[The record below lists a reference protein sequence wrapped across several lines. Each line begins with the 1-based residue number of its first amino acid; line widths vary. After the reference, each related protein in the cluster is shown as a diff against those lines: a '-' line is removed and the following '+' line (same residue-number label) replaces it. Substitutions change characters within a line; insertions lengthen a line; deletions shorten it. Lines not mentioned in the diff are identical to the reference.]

1 MVKTITYVFL
11 DGRRTRIN
19 DQSYSDDFFY
29 GYRHF
34 KANEE
39 SYDVHLLEMSETKKT
54 FFTPFWSFV
63 DYFLRKLSKCSF
75 FLKNM
80 MTLENYKRLLHTDV
94 LVLTTDRI
102 GFSSLPFLF
111 LLKIKKKKIIM
122 FAMGMTKIDFEYKI
136 IEYANLF
143 FTKLLI
149 STCIKVL
156 FLSSNEHQVAKLKF
170 SKYESKL
177 QFVPFCIDTDFWS
190 AENSINKDGS
200 LLFIGN
206 DGKRDYEL
214 VESISNELVDFK
226 PVLISRRINQS
237 NLNDEVQL
245 IRGSWKADVISDEL
259 LKNYYT
265 NSLLVFLPL
274 TESLQPSG
282 QSVAL
287 QAMSM
292 GIPVVITETKGFWD
306 SEKLIDQEHIF
317 LVNYKTKEQ
326 WSKFIK
332 DLLENRKLLKTI
344 SKNARKVVKEHYD
357 HKILHKALEEL
368 F

>member
-1 MVKTITYVFL
+1 MVKKITYVFL
-11 DGRRTRIN
+11 DGRRIRV
-19 DQSYSDDFFY
+19 DDKSYSDDFFY

-34 KANEE
+34 KNKKE
-39 SYDVHLLEMSETKKT
+39 SYDVQLLEMSETEKT
-54 FFTPFWSFV
+54 FFSLFWSFV

-75 FLKNM
+75 FLQNM
-80 MTLENYKRLLHTDV
+80 MTLQNYKRFLDSDV

-102 GFSSLPFLF
+102 GFSSLPFLL
-111 LLKIKKKKIIM
+111 LLKIKKKNIIM

-136 IEYANLF
+136 IKYANLF
-143 FTKLLI
+143 FTNLLI
-149 STCIKVL
+149 YACSNVL
-156 FLSSNEHQVAKLKF
+156 FLSSNEHKVAKLMF
-170 SKYESKL
+170 PKYESKL
-177 QFVPFCIDTDFWS
+177 KFVPFCIDTNFWT
-190 AENSINKDGS
+190 AENSINEDVS

-206 DGKRDYEL
+206 DGNRDYKL
-214 VESISNELVDFK
+214 VESISNELIDFK
-226 PVLISRRINQS
+226 PVLISRRINHS
-237 NLNDEVQL
+237 NLNKKVQL
-245 IRGSWKADVISDEL
+245 IRGSWKADIITDEL
-259 LKNYYT
+259 LKTYYT
-265 NSLLVFLPL
+265 NASLVFLPL

-317 LVNYKTKEQ
+317 LVNYNTKEQ

-344 SKNARKVVKEHYD
+344 SKNARKAVKENYD
-357 HKILHKALEEL
+357 HKILHKTLEEL

>member
-11 DGRRTRIN
+11 DGRRIRVDDKT
-19 DQSYSDDFFY
+19 YSDDFFY

-34 KANEE
+34 KANKE
-39 SYDVHLLEMSETKKT
+39 SYNVQLLEMSETKKT
-54 FFTPFWSFV
+54 LFTPFWIIV
-63 DYFLRKLSKCSF
+63 DYFLRKFSKCSF
-75 FLKNM
+75 FLQNM
-80 MTLENYKRLLHTDV
+80 MTLKNYKKFLHTDV

-102 GFSSLPFLF
+102 GFSSLPFLL
-111 LLKIKKKKIIM
+111 LLKIKKKKVIM
-122 FAMGMTKIDFEYKI
+122 FAMGMTKVGFKYKI

-149 STCIKVL
+149 SACSKVL
-156 FLSSNEHQVAKLKF
+156 FLSSNEHKVAKLKF
-170 SKYESKL
+170 SKYKDKMK
-177 QFVPFCIDTDFWS
+177 FVPFCIDTDFWT
-190 AENSINKDGS
+190 AENSINEDGS
-200 LLFIGN
+200 ILFIGN
-206 DGKRDYEL
+206 DGNRDYKL
-214 VESISNELVDFK
+214 VESISNELANFK

-237 NLNDEVQL
+237 NLNNNVQL
-245 IRGSWKADVISDEL
+245 IRGSWKADIISDEL

-292 GIPVVITETKGFWD
+292 GIPVIITETKGFWD

-326 WSKFIK
+326 WSKFIQ
-332 DLLENRKLLKTI
+332 DLLKNRKLLKTV
-344 SKNARKVVKEHYD
+344 SKNARKVVKENYD
-357 HKILHKALEEL
+357 HKILHKILEEL